1 MTTYAA
7 PEVETTIAGPR
18 HSTID
23 DLAGVL
29 TGAVLASLGLFL
41 LRSAAAV
48 TGGTAGA
55 SLLLSYV
62 APLPF
67 GLVFFLVNVP
77 FFGLAA
83 WKKGWVFTLRS
94 AGTVA
99 IVSVLSSL
107 HPAAVSLQG
116 LNPVYAV
123 IVGNVLVGVGLLI
136 LFRHNTSLGGFN
148 IVALIVQE
156 RLGWRAGYVQ
166 MALDVCVILV
176 SLAVVSPWIV
186 LLSAGGAV
194 VMNLTL
200 ALNHR
205 PGRYLGH

>member
-7 PEVETTIAGPR
+7 PAVEAPVTGPR
-18 HSTID
+18 HSAVD
-23 DLAGVL
+23 DLAGIL
-29 TGAVLASLGLFL
+29 TGAVLTSLGLFL
-41 LRSAAAV
+41 LHSAAVV

-55 SLLLSYV
+55 SLLVSYV

-77 FFGLAA
+77 FFALAA
-83 WKKGWVFTLRS
+83 WKKGWGFTVRS
-94 AGTVA
+94 AATVA
-99 IVSVLSSL
+99 LVSVLSSI
-107 HPAAVSLQG
+107 HPMAVSLQD

-123 IVGNVLVGVGLLI
+123 VVGNVLVGVGLLI

-176 SLAVVSPWIV
+176 SLTVVAPWIV

-205 PGRYLGH
+205 PGRYLAR

>member
-1 MTTYAA
+1 MTTYA
-7 PEVETTIAGPR
+7 PSPVETPIATPR
-18 HSTID
+18 HSPID
-23 DLAGVL
+23 DIAGIV
-29 TGAVLASLGLFL
+29 TGAVLTSLGLFL
-41 LRSAAAV
+41 LHSAAAV

-67 GLVFFLVNVP
+67 GVVFFLVNVP
-77 FFGLAA
+77 FFALAA
-83 WKKGWVFTLRS
+83 WTKGWIFTMRS

-99 IVSVLSSL
+99 LVSLLTSV

-116 LNPVYAV
+116 LNPLYAV
-123 IVGNVLVGVGLLI
+123 VVGNVLIGVGLLI

-148 IVALIVQE
+148 IVALIAQE
-156 RLGWRAGYVQ
+156 RWGWRAGYVQ
-166 MALDVCVILV
+166 MALDVCVILA
-176 SLAVVSPWIV
+176 SLTVVAPWLV

-205 PGRYLGH
+205 PGRYLGR